1 MPHRMKV
8 NCAGPGACIV
18 VCPDEVEKDIRDYLQ
33 PPLHL
38 VAWAILEACAAT
50 RLENVEAVR
59 NSANNFGEMAGMYT
73 SILDLPMDTV
83 EESPG
88 VWVVNH
94 CVWVTLLDHPE
105 LKQ

>member
-8 NCAGPGACIV
+8 NCAGPGACVV
-18 VCPDEVEKDIRDYLQ
+18 VCPDEIEKDIRDYLQ

-38 VAWAILEACAAT
+38 VAWAIMEACAAT
-50 RLENVEAVR
+50 LYENVEAVH
-59 NSANNFGEMAGMYT
+59 NSGCNFDEMAGMEG
-73 SILDLPMDTV
+73 IQDLPMDTF

-94 CVWVTLLDHPE
+94 CVRVTLLDHPE
-105 LKQ
+105 LKK